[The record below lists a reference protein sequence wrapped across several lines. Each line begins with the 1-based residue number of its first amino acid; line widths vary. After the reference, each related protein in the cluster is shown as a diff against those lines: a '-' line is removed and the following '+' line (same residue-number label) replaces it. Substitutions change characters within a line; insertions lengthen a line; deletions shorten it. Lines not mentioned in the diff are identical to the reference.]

1 MSILSAEEALA
12 VARLFA
18 KPPAHDL
25 FIEDSNGENSET
37 WKASSSKM
45 EGPKKGSNWR
55 AMLTALDIRTIREVN

>member
-1 MSILSAEEALA
+1 MLA

-18 KPPAHDL
+18 KLPGHNL
-25 FIEDSNGENSET
+25 LIEDSKGEYKET

-55 AMLTALDIRTIREVN
+55 AMLTALRRKDRERTVERIV